1 MTECVGGCNFL
12 PLVGFEGEERKKERE
27 TGLSVSRSWQL
38 LYLEITLFTQ
48 FRSLRR
54 RYSRHARALT
64 YDSRARLRNTRDRS
78 VASRSIR
85 SWIHV
90 VFALRSRDSSF
101 YLLFAS
107 LATLLN
113 RTYPPPPRLSPPP
126 SLHLLLP
133 VTSYSRDC
141 FLNLA
146 YVPESATRK
155 SEIVKNTLIL

>member
-1 MTECVGGCNFL
+1 MDAIFFL
-12 PLVGFEGEERKKERE
+12 PSYSKKKKKRERE
-27 TGLSVSRSWQL
+27 KELSVSFSWQL
-38 LYLEITLFTQ
+38 LYLEIILFTQ
-48 FRSLRR
+48 FRSLCR
-54 RYSRHARALT
+54 RYTRHARALT
-64 YDSRARLRNTRDRS
+64 YHSRARLRNTRDRS

-113 RTYPPPPRLSPPP
+113 RTYPPPSHLSPP

-133 VTSYSRDC
+133 VTLYSRDC
-141 FLNLA
+141 FLNLT

-155 SEIVKNTLIL
+155 SEIVKNPVIL